1 MTNEKAEA
9 AFTPHAAPLVFGD
22 DPFANDDGDD
32 SPSSF
37 AAKEEGFHHQS
48 ALVERLDC
56 KGFVP
61 SREEEEEEEEE
72 GKGDVENAKK
82 AKSAKK

>member
-22 DPFANDDGDD
+22 DPFANDDDGN
-32 SPSSF
+32 SPSSSF

-61 SREEEEEEEEE
+61 SREEEEEEEE
-72 GKGDVENAKK
+72 GK
-82 AKSAKK
+82 